1 MSRNIKIKSS
11 GSLGLLTVT
20 IGIVYLWFG
29 MLKFFPGLSPAE
41 GLAQETIGMLT
52 FDILPPSWAIVLLA
66 IWETVLGLLLISG
79 LFKRLAIP
87 LALIHI
93 ALTFTPMLFFP
104 DQVFAI
110 SPFSLTLLG
119 QYITKNIII
128 AGGLVIIW
136 KDCRHQHSTGNI
148 PGFNQKAR
156 S

>member
-1 MSRNIKIKSS
+1 MSRKIKTKSS
-11 GSLGLLTVT
+11 GSLGLLSVT

-41 GLAQETIGMLT
+41 GLAQETIRLLT
-52 FDILPPSWAIVLLA
+52 FDILAPSWSIVLLA
-66 IWETVLGLLLISG
+66 IWETGLGLLLISG
-79 LFKRLAIP
+79 MFKRLAIP

-128 AGGLVIIW
+128 AGGLVLIW
-136 KDCRHQHSTGNI
+136 KDCRHQHSAGNI
-148 PGFNQKAR
+148 SRFNQKAR

>member
-1 MSRNIKIKSS
+1 LS
-11 GSLGLLTVT
+11 VT

-41 GLAQETIGMLT
+41 GLAQETIRMLT
-52 FDILPPSWAIVLLA
+52 FDILAPSWSIALLA
-66 IWETVLGLLLISG
+66 IWETGLGLLLISG

-128 AGGLVIIW
+128 AGGLVLIW
-136 KDCRHQHSTGNI
+136 KDYRHQHSAGNI
-148 PGFNQKAR
+148 PRFNQKAR

>member
-1 MSRNIKIKSS
+1 MS
-11 GSLGLLTVT
+11 VT

-41 GLAQETIGMLT
+41 GLAQETIRLLT
-52 FDILPPSWAIVLLA
+52 FDILAPSWSIALLA
-66 IWETVLGLLLISG
+66 IWETGLGLLLISG

-104 DQVFAI
+104 EQVFAI

-128 AGGLVIIW
+128 AGGLVLIW
-136 KDCRHQHSTGNI
+136 KDCRTQDSAWNI
-148 PGFNQKAR
+148 SRFNQKAR